1 MTNNIAAAEA
11 TNYAPK
17 RSQYRLFN
25 SKCKTGAPNTI
36 LVHGAVI
43 PFPLMLH
50 EVDQPNNLKSLFC
63 DLGSFLH
70 RDCKHNIWSFEYADE
85 PVGLGYVNY
94 GPLDIYGRRLINA
107 IKKVKNESQNDT
119 VNIIAHSMGGLIAR
133 YAAQNMKYGRVN
145 KIITLDTGHLG
156 FEMTG
161 LADEVLVDNLPEYE
175 KRHVDCAED
184 TKPGSRFIKALTKGF
199 NSANYELVSLA
210 AGEGLGGAIGEGSE
224 GSIIIEFEK
233 RLMISE
239 SKKYVGSSST
249 TFFEPLADTVSG
261 IVSSGLSVIEQV
273 FGSNLRTFEQVF
285 GISSRTLFRAL
296 DVVDWSSSSMGQ
308 CDDTGESTGVDYGV
322 KFDIVD
328 NTDHLIIAVIIDRSQ
343 EVYKQIKRHLCK
355 GSVGKR

>member
-1 MTNNIAAAEA
+1 
-11 TNYAPK
+11 
-17 RSQYRLFN
+17 
-25 SKCKTGAPNTI
+25 
-36 LVHGAVI
+36 
-43 PFPLMLH
+43 
-50 EVDQPNNLKSLFC
+50 
-63 DLGSFLH
+63 
-70 RDCKHNIWSFEYADE
+70 
-85 PVGLGYVNY
+85 
-94 GPLDIYGRRLINA
+94 
-107 IKKVKNESQNDT
+107 
-119 VNIIAHSMGGLIAR
+119 
-133 YAAQNMKYGRVN
+133 
-145 KIITLDTGHLG
+145 
-156 FEMTG
+156 
-161 LADEVLVDNLPEYE
+161 
-175 KRHVDCAED
+175 
-184 TKPGSRFIKALTKGF
+184 
-199 NSANYELVSLA
+199 
-210 AGEGLGGAIGEGSE
+210 
-224 GSIIIEFEK
+224 
-233 RLMISE
+233 MISE